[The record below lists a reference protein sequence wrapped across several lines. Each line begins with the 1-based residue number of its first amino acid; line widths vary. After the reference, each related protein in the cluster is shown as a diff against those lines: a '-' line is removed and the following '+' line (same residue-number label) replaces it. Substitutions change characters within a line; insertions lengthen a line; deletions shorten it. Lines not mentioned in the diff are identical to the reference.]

1 MLKTKNELLKMNKKE
16 LNTYKWSEEIKE
28 SFNKNSLCINCSH
41 CIDCSYCSGCSYCTD
56 CSGCSHCTDCPHC
69 SHCSDCSHCTDC
81 FGCSGCTDCFD
92 CFDCSDCFNC
102 RNVKG
107 LKYAICNMEVGKEAY
122 FNKMKELKD

>member
-16 LNTYKWSEEIKE
+16 LNTYKRSEEIKE

-41 CIDCSYCSGCSYCTD
+41 CTDCSYCSGCS
-56 CSGCSHCTDCPHC
+56 HCT
-69 SHCSDCSHCTDC
+69 
-81 FGCSGCTDCFD
+81 
-92 CFDCSDCFNC
+92 DCFNC

-107 LKYAICNMEVGKEAY
+107 LKYAICNMEVGKETY

>member
-28 SFNKNSLCINCSH
+28 SFNKNSLCI
-41 CIDCSYCSGCSYCTD
+41 
-56 CSGCSHCTDCPHC
+56 
-69 SHCSDCSHCTDC
+69 DCSHCT
-81 FGCSGCTDCFD
+81 
-92 CFDCSDCFNC
+92 DCFNC

>member
-16 LNTYKWSEEIKE
+16 LNTYKRSEEIKE

-41 CIDCSYCSGCSYCTD
+41 CTDCSYCSGCSHCTD
-56 CSGCSHCTDCPHC
+56 CSGCSHCT
-69 SHCSDCSHCTDC
+69 
-81 FGCSGCTDCFD
+81 
-92 CFDCSDCFNC
+92 DCFNC